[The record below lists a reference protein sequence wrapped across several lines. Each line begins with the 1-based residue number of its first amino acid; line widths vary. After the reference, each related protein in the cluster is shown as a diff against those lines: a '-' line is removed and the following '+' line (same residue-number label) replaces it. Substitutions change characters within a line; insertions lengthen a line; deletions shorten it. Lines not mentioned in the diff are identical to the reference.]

1 MKTKHMASAV
11 GMALFS
17 VIWFVNLSGQIDC
30 FLCGIMLAIA
40 SVFLGVLS
48 SCALFILVIASM
60 MGKPRV

>member
-17 VIWFVNLSGQIDC
+17 VIWFVNLADQIDC
-30 FLCGIMLAIA
+30 FWCGIMLAIG
-40 SVFLGVLS
+40 SVFLGVLT
-48 SCALFILVIASM
+48 SCVLFVLVIASM